1 MTLNDLGFL
10 AKFGY
15 IIITSNGDVLING
28 ININDLA
35 RP

>member
-1 MTLNDLGFL
+1 L

-15 IIITSNGDVLING
+15 IIITSSGDVLVNG

-35 RP
+35 